1 MTDADV
7 DGAHINCLLLTFF
20 YRYMRPLVENGYL
33 YIAMPPLYKV
43 TKNKKIH
50 YVYNEDELA
59 KLFEEIGKEGYT
71 LQRYKGLGE
80 MNPDQLWD
88 TTMDP
93 DTRLLQQVTISDAAQ
108 ADEMFSV
115 LMGEEVLPR
124 RNFILENANLV
135 RNLDI

>member
-7 DGAHINCLLLTFF
+7 DGAHINCLLLTFL
-20 YRYMRPLVENGYL
+20 YRYMRPLIESGYL

-43 TKNKKIH
+43 TKKRKIYYAYNERELKKI
-50 YVYNEDELA
+50 Y
-59 KLFEEIGKEGYT
+59 EEIGKEDSS

-88 TTMDP
+88 TTMNP
-93 DTRLLQQVTISDAAQ
+93 ETRSMQQVSINDAAS
-108 ADEMFSV
+108 ADELFSI

-135 RNLDI
+135 KNLDV